1 MKLDR
6 VFGEEET
13 DTSVRGGDIF
23 GDILLPEIQIFFNV
37 LPALEG
43 LQRKSFTFC
52 FDSFTFILFCS
63 LIVFFRL
70 VISLRNAH
78 M

>member
-13 DTSVRGGDIF
+13 DTSVRGGDMF
-23 GDILLPEIQIFFNV
+23 GDILLLEIQIFFNV

-43 LQRKSFTFC
+43 YKDYNVSFLPFV
-52 FDSFTFILFCS
+52 SILS
-63 LIVFFRL
+63 LLYYFVR
-70 VISLRNAH
+70 
-78 M
+78 